1 MPHVVVKLYAGKTER
16 QKAELTDKIADAV
29 RTTLGSSDASISVG
43 IEEFDP
49 KDWKD
54 KVFTPDIEG
63 KAQTLTR
70 KPGYQ
75 PG

>member
-1 MPHVVVKLYAGKTER
+1 MPHVVVKLYAGKTEQ
-16 QKAELTDKIADAV
+16 QKAELTEKIADAV
-29 RTTLGSSDASISVG
+29 RTSLGSSDASISVG

-54 KVFTPDIEG
+54 KVFTPDIAG
-63 KAQTLTR
+63 KSQTLTK

>member
-1 MPHVVVKLYAGKTER
+1 
-16 QKAELTDKIADAV
+16 V